1 MCDLLRHSISNTG
14 PSPLEARDGTERD
27 LLRHSKPNTGSSLPG
42 ARGGITI
49 GETISQLSHLE
60 QREYADRLRL
70 AV

>member
-14 PSPLEARDGTERD
+14 PSPLEARDGTERG

-42 ARGGITI
+42 ARGGSRL
-49 GETISQLSHLE
+49 GVFSQLSHLE